1 MNARNELTAVLLTP
15 SVCAS
20 LSDPSPSGAAV
31 RVKNGCEFVFGR
43 VGFVFGHD
51 CLHCEA
57 VLVVYKIGSLSLLVQ
72 RISSRFNSSAF
83 RTVSLG

>member
-1 MNARNELTAVLLTP
+1 MLVLIPRLVAVLPIP

-31 RVKNGCEFVFGR
+31 RVKNGGEFVFGR

-57 VLVVYKIGSLSLLVQ
+57 VLVVYKIL
-72 RISSRFNSSAF
+72 A
-83 RTVSLG
+83 VSIRAGGDEVGD

>member
-1 MNARNELTAVLLTP
+1 LPMP

-31 RVKNGCEFVFGR
+31 RVKNGGEFVFGC

-57 VLVVYKIGSLSLLVQ
+57 VLVVYKIL
-72 RISSRFNSSAF
+72 A
-83 RTVSLG
+83 VSNAAEIWM